1 MHLNIATLTVIHI
14 DSGTLTFQYCN
25 INAFLATLTVIHIDS
40 GTLTFQYCNINA
52 FFSKGERLEAACS
65 RDLALLQGEPSN
77 GELTLTTP
85 ADRQHKTI
93 ANMIKDKNQARR
105 ERDRARRNSLTAE
118 QKEEMNARR
127 RAARQNKTI
136 DERNAWQGRQ
146 GKMYQPKRDKR

>member
-1 MHLNIATLTVIHI
+1 MHLNI
-14 DSGTLTFQYCN
+14 
-25 INAFLATLTVIHIDS
+25 ATLTVIHIDS